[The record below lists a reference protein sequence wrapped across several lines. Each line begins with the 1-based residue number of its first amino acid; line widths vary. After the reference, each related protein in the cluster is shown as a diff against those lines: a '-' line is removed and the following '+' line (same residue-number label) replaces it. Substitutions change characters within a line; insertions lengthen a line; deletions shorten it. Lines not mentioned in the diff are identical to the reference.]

1 VIAIAIAQYQP
12 PDVET
17 TPFNPTSITL
27 DGEYSDV
34 TALRFLS
41 LRVADDPDDES
52 YDSEEDEDYSSEKEI
67 NFTDLAARPS
77 SVRVDVSART
87 MLELQ
92 SGFLKADGKRVSC
105 NPLQTTIYDDD
116 FEAFVRALEL
126 YQFAGVALWPD
137 AVAHELVVA
146 LDRPDMLDELTRRT
160 GVGIPIPSDTA
171 KNPNATQK
179 ESVEERVYLGLK
191 VGGKRRSNIAQQVQ
205 KVPMTYNYDLLRAAI
220 YSGST
225 KVVEYLAGPR
235 PIAAYTHY
243 ATTHSD
249 DIAQHLKGLNNLEE
263 ALPGLLGWKVDEL
276 NQSPLLLA
284 VINDKL
290 DILKQLFAL
299 KPILMEE
306 ALHQRY
312 GLSRIAPL

>member
-1 VIAIAIAQYQP
+1 
-12 PDVET
+12 
-17 TPFNPTSITL
+17 
-27 DGEYSDV
+27 
-34 TALRFLS
+34 
-41 LRVADDPDDES
+41 
-52 YDSEEDEDYSSEKEI
+52 
-67 NFTDLAARPS
+67 
-77 SVRVDVSART
+77 

-105 NPLQTTIYDDD
+105 NPLQTTIYNDD

-235 PIAAYTHY
+235 PIAAYAHYAHY
-243 ATTHSD
+243 ATTDSD
-249 DIAQHLKGLNNLEE
+249 DIAQHLKSLNNLEE

-276 NQSPLLLA
+276 NQSPLLWA